1 MAKIKGLYCTDNLLK
16 RFKLLSVQNDKKMID
31 FLEDVII
38 FLESVNKLDKGSSVS
53 ILNKKL
59 KIE

>member
-1 MAKIKGLYCTDNLLK
+1 MVKIKGLYCTDDLLK

-38 FLESVNKLDKGSSVS
+38 FLESVNKLEKGSSVS